1 MLPREN
7 CHDAL
12 MMASLKSL
20 MQMKE
25 DSFSFDD

>member
-7 CHDAL
+7 CHDEL
-12 MMASLKSL
+12 MMPSLKSL